1 MTGYMAEGFSRSD
14 RQIVMIMVAAFVAAK
29 GGDPVQADEMFDL
42 LDTPDLEYV
51 GSASDAWL
59 RFNSAWHSI
68 QPVRVSAEPYDD
80 YSSEPLSWGPSHD
93 R

>member
-1 MTGYMAEGFSRSD
+1 VAGYIADGFSDQD
-14 RQIVMIMVAAFVAAK
+14 RRVLMIMIAAFVASK

-42 LDTPDLEYV
+42 LDNPDLEYV

-68 QPVRVSAEPYDD
+68 QPAMVS
-80 YSSEPLSWGPSHD
+80 G
-93 R
+93 